1 MKRLS
6 ILEQMILSDELA
18 NNSLANN
25 SFISKKKP
33 LYSEGLA
40 GVPAPRTPSDVM
52 AEVKAA
58 ARKLN
63 VSFDP
68 GVDVD
73 ALDKGFKIVVDAL
86 QLLSF
91 IPMPVPQPFSLA
103 LVGDSLA
110 KKDYLGSFLNLLG
123 AIPNGGMLVK
133 LTKLSKAPTWVTTLI
148 NYARQLGLSNVVI
161 QALKWLANSLANI
174 NLNGYTLKLSKA
186 AALDH
191 LKTQA
196 ILSGAQP
203 VIREIG
209 KNLLSTIQSS
219 ENPAPTPKLVT
230 SPSTSLGDV
239 YNYQKLNT
247 ENLKK
252 MLANPA
258 AYQLD
263 ASQVS
268 KVQQELDD
276 REVDKE
282 VGAGRN

>member
-1 MKRLS
+1 MKKLS

-18 NNSLANN
+18 NSSLVKNIVIKKHNN
-25 SFISKKKP
+25 
-33 LYSEGLA
+33 LYSESIA
-40 GVPAPRTPSDVM
+40 TTPRTPNDVM
-52 AEVKAA
+52 SEVKAA

-68 GVDVD
+68 GVDID
-73 ALDKGFKIVVDAL
+73 ALDKGFKIVIDAL

-110 KKDYLGSFLNLLG
+110 KKDYLNAFLNLLG
-123 AIPNGGMLVK
+123 ALPTGGMFVK

-161 QALKWLANSLANI
+161 QALKWLANSLVNI
-174 NLNGYTLKLSKA
+174 NLNGYTIRLTKA
-186 AALDH
+186 ATLDH
-191 LKTQA
+191 LKVQT
-196 ILSGAQP
+196 ILTGAQP

-219 ENPAPTPKLVT
+219 ENSATTSKLEAK
-230 SPSTSLGDV
+230 PSVNLGDV
-239 YNYQKLNT
+239 YNYETLST

-252 MLANPA
+252 MIANPA

-263 ASQVS
+263 ASQIS

-282 VGAGRN
+282 VGVKRN